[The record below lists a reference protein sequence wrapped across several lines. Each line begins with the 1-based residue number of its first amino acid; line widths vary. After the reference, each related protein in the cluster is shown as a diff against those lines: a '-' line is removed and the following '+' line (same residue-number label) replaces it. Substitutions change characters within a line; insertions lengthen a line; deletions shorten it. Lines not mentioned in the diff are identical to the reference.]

1 MIELRYPRQLYAGA
15 AVDEAVKAFARFAR
29 FDLEEAPDHW
39 VVRLEPHDPE
49 RARRL
54 VGELGNYALGL
65 TIQRGGPK

>member
-65 TIQRGGPK
+65 TRQGGLS